1 MGAWAAHRSNGV
13 GWHYGHVMPSAPE
26 FLVVDTSVAI
36 EVLIEEAPHRVAYAK
51 IFESAWQNGSTIV
64 CCDLLQ
70 AELLESAFT
79 WDIRRRAGDWRRQR
93 KQGSIVGRVPR
104 ELTILALWRRFLR
117 GGASIEVPMRAF
129 VDAAVPLM
137 HERGLSSYDA
147 IHLAVANRTGGSI
160 LTHDRFM
167 IAAALGLAPVISMRE
182 KAP

>member
-1 MGAWAAHRSNGV
+1 
-13 GWHYGHVMPSAPE
+13 MPSAPE
-26 FLVVDTSVAI
+26 FVVVDTSVAI

-117 GGASIEVPMRAF
+117 GRASIEVPMRAF

-147 IHLAVANRTGGSI
+147 IHLEVANRTGGSI